1 MGWSRLSLNPQEI
14 LLDCSQNC
22 FSFSLPT
29 PSPFFSY
36 KSTSASSCVL
46 WKPHCLSDEQV
57 LTETWTRS
65 QITMSLKQKFLDS
78 LMDSF
83 YHHTIQVSIPAI
95 STSVSLLPGQISLGF
110 LLVQLVFIFPIRKM
124 DTNLTKEKQIS
135 KYALVIGWL
144 LSSIFLYESTS
155 LLSSS
160 SKQVTINE
168 CLYALSCAILQ
179 TQRGRHHYPHS
190 T

>member
-1 MGWSRLSLNPQEI
+1 MGGSRLSLNPQEI

-29 PSPFFSY
+29 LSPFFSY

-83 YHHTIQVSIPAI
+83 YHSTIQVSIPAI

-110 LLVQLVFIFPIRKM
+110 LLVQFFIFPIHKM

-135 KYALVIGWL
+135 KYALVIGRL
-144 LSSIFLYESTS
+144 LSSFCMS
-155 LLSSS
+155 
-160 SKQVTINE
+160 Q
-168 CLYALSCAILQ
+168 
-179 TQRGRHHYPHS
+179 HHYYHPPQNK
-190 T
+190 

>member
-1 MGWSRLSLNPQEI
+1 MGGSRLSLNPQEI

-29 PSPFFSY
+29 PSPFSY
-36 KSTSASSCVL
+36 KSASASSCVL

-78 LMDSF
+78 LTDSF
-83 YHHTIQVSIPAI
+83 YHRTIQVSIPAI

-110 LLVQLVFIFPIRKM
+110 LLVQFFIFPIHKM

-135 KYALVIGWL
+135 KYALVIGRL

-160 SKQVTINE
+160 SKQVTISE